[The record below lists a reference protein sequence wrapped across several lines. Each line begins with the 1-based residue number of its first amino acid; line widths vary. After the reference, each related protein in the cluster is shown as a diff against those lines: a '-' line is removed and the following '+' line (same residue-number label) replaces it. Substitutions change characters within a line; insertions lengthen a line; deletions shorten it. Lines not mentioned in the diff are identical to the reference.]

1 MIGSHKYFHWYYY
14 QNRNHLVFNLGL
26 GIFIWLFLG
35 LTLPFGLYE
44 NNLSNSFQLFLFLLP
59 FGLIWPLVAYGVEA
73 FYHLFGK
80 RKLSESPALDFKFY
94 LLKLF
99 ILVHAYFIFRNYMC
113 DWKCVDGFEYMELWF
128 ACLLMFLL
136 FYIPFSLYAR
146 YRYFRNMVGRE
157 KIQESHGITLSG
169 EGKNTLEIIPDK
181 VIFIKSD
188 DNYVEITKTTKSEE
202 IKTIIFRA
210 RLKSV
215 ARQLQSHSQFIRVHR
230 SYLVNLQFLEM
241 GSRKDSVKL
250 SFGTWSKEIPVSKKY
265 QQEVLDLIRS

>member
-14 QNRNHLVFNLGL
+14 QNRNHLFFNIGL

-44 NNLSNSFQLFLFLLP
+44 NNLSNTFQLFLFLLP
-59 FGLIWPLVAYGVEA
+59 FGLIWPLIAYGVEA

-99 ILVHAYFIFRNYMC
+99 ILVHTYFIFRNFMC
-113 DWKCVDGFEYMELWF
+113 DWKCVDGAEYLELWF

-146 YRYFRNMVGRE
+146 YRYFRNMVGGE
-157 KIQESHGITLSG
+157 KGQESHGITVSG
-169 EGKNTLEIIPDK
+169 EGKNTLEIIPDQ

-188 DNYVEITKTTKSEE
+188 DNYVEIVQADKTGGT
-202 IKTIIFRA
+202 TTTVFRA

-215 ARQLQSHSQFIRVHR
+215 ARQLHSHSQFIRVHR
-230 SYLVNLQFLEM
+230 SYLVNLQFLEKK
-241 GSRKDSVKL
+241 GQRDSVLLKY
-250 SFGTWSKEIPVSKKY
+250 GTWTKEIPVSRKY
-265 QQEVLDLIRS
+265 KQEVLDLINS